1 MKECFSTIKHVP
13 LTGWLLAS
21 LLVLLVACG
30 GATASTSSTGGSS
43 SGPQVVQVTEDDFSI
58 QAAQTQFV
66 SGQPYQFVVTNRG
79 SHHHDFLIMHPMTT
93 ETMVMDDVYKHALA
107 YLYNIAPG
115 QTRTL
120 DFTFDHTAP
129 AGMLEFSC
137 HYGGHYEAGMH
148 QAIVVT
154 APAGASVTPYANNAI
169 PTNADTP
176 TSAAGATTGQCDA
189 PITVKIGPNETYTQ
203 SSVSLK
209 QGDIL
214 TIVNTTR
221 QSFTLTTT
229 PAAGI
234 PFTTVD
240 PGETQAVPFAHAGSF
255 SVSSQEHPQARLT
268 VQVAATTGVTCGY
281 TPIATVSFDASYTSP
296 TRPYFFTPTSLTLK
310 AGQSITLS
318 NLSDNNLTFISTPD
332 ANLGNITLDR
342 NEHQLLLFANPGTY
356 TISCVQFP
364 KEHFTV
370 TVQKNG

>member
-1 MKECFSTIKHVP
+1 MKHVP
-13 LTGWLLAS
+13 LVGWLLAS
-21 LLVLLVACG
+21 LLVLLTACG
-30 GATASTSSTGGSS
+30 SATVSTSPTGASS

-58 QAAQTQFV
+58 QAARTQFV
-66 SGQPYQFVVTNRG
+66 SGQLYQFVVTNRG
-79 SHHHDFLIMHPMTT
+79 THHHDFLIMHPMTT

-148 QAIVVT
+148 QAIVVI
-154 APAGASVTPYANNAI
+154 APAGASVAPYANNAI
-169 PTNADTP
+169 PANADMP
-176 TSAAGATTGQCDA
+176 ASAAGATTGQCDA

-203 SSVSLK
+203 SGVSLK
-209 QGDIL
+209 QGDTL

-229 PAAGI
+229 PDAGI

-240 PGETQAVPFAHAGSF
+240 PDETQAVPFPHAGVF
-255 SVSSQEHPQARLT
+255 SVSSQEHPQAKLA
-268 VQVAATTGVTCGY
+268 VQVAATAGVTCGF
-281 TPIATVSFDASYTSP
+281 TPVATVSFDASYTSP
-296 TRPYFFTPTSLTLK
+296 TQPYFFVPTSLTLK

-318 NLSDNNLTFISTPD
+318 NLSDNNLTFISTPN
-332 ANLGNITLDR
+332 ANLGNIALDR

-356 TISCVQFP
+356 AISCVQFP